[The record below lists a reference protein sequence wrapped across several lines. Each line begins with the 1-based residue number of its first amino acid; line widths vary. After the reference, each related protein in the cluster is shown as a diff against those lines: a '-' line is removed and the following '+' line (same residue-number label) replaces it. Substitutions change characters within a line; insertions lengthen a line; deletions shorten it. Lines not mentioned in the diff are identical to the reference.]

1 MNKKAGFILTG
12 ELMLWIPRLLLLV
25 ISLLAITWILGSYVN
40 RSSDTTDVE
49 FYVLSN
55 RLFYSKNCF
64 SYDSKSI
71 IDINRFDQNIL
82 ENCID
87 FGNNVGSKLT
97 LSYND
102 KNIEILTNKDL
113 FSRGF
118 YTKDLKNKQYK
129 YKNKKNYVLVFDK
142 DTIYSGLL
150 NVEIVFKNE

>member
-1 MNKKAGFILTG
+1 MNKKATFILTG
-12 ELMLWIPRLLLLV
+12 ELILWIPRLLLLI
-25 ISLLAITWILGSYVN
+25 ISLLSVTWILGAYVN

-49 FYVLSN
+49 FYILSN

-64 SYDSKSI
+64 SYGNKSI

-97 LSYND
+97 LNYND
-102 KNIEILTNKDL
+102 KNIEIFANKDL

-118 YTKDLKNKQYK
+118 YTKDLKNKQYR

-142 DTIYSGLL
+142 DTFYSGLL